1 MRHLLREFIWVI
13 LCCVSLAL
21 LPWWQTLIIAALTTP
36 VLLRLTERGFK
47 RRLLMLFLSISVML
61 LAFHASRTAVSTAIA
76 KLFRI
81 PHIFM
86 LALLSAGCFSVI
98 IALAAESV
106 LWMRY
111 SFRRIKSTEETPTKK
126 QKIKRQNLIKL
137 KKPEQT

>member
-13 LCCVSLAL
+13 LCCISLAL
-21 LPWWQTLIIAALTTP
+21 LPWWQTLVIAAITTP
-36 VLLRLTERGFK
+36 ILLRLTERGFK
-47 RRLLMLFLSISVML
+47 RRLLMLFLSITVL
-61 LAFHASRTAVSTAIA
+61 LLSFHASRTAVSTAIA

-81 PHIFM
+81 PHIFL

-106 LWMRY
+106 LWLKY
-111 SFRRIKSTEETPTKK
+111 SFRRIRTTENIPAKK
-126 QKIKRQNLIKL
+126 PRAQRRNIIPL